1 MTSDASTSES
11 GTRSRKPR
19 SDPAWSELDDEA
31 LLDIRFCD
39 LGISIRGGE
48 LESRIREVTRELAAG
63 QLSFRPHYWLSDEWF
78 TPDGVAGVAIPF
90 YLAHPRLIKLEERQ
104 MLEAE
109 GGARD
114 WCLRIL
120 RHEIGHAID
129 NAYRLHRL
137 KSWRQVFGKASVP
150 YPDFYQPRPFSRRYV
165 LHLDSWYAQSHP
177 VEDFAETFAVWLT
190 PGSNWRARYAGWPA
204 LKKLEYVDRL
214 MSQIGSAP
222 PKLTK
227 KTQVD
232 HIRNLRITLREH
244 YEQKRARYGADYP
257 DFYDRD
263 LRKLFT
269 DSQDPSSGELAERFL
284 RRHRKSIRGLVAR
297 WTGEY
302 QYRIDQVLAE
312 MLRRC
317 KELKLRLRK
326 SEEETRLEA
335 VILLTVQTMNY
346 LHSGY
351 HQIAL

>member
-19 SDPAWSELDDEA
+19 SDPAWSDLDDEA
-31 LLDIRFCD
+31 LLDLRFCD
-39 LGISIRGGE
+39 LGVTIRGGE

-90 YLAHPRLIKLEERQ
+90 YLAHPRLTKLEERQ

-109 GGARD
+109 GGSRE

-214 MSQIGSAP
+214 MNQIGGTP
-222 PKLTK
+222 PKVSK

-232 HIRNLRITLREH
+232 HIRNLRMTLREH

-269 DSQDPSSGELAERFL
+269 DSPDPSSGELAERFL

>member
-1 MTSDASTSES
+1 MTSES
-11 GTRSRKPR
+11 TKSEVTPGPR
-19 SDPAWSELDDEA
+19 AARTDPPWADLDDEA
-31 LLDIRFCD
+31 LLDFRFCD
-39 LGISIRGGE
+39 LRLAIRGGE
-48 LESRIREVTRELAAG
+48 LEDRIREVTRELAA
-63 QLSFRPHYWLSDEWF
+63 QNLSFRPHYWLSDEWF

-109 GGARD
+109 GSTRE

-137 KSWRQVFGKASVP
+137 KSWRQVFGLSSVP

-190 PGSNWRARYAGWPA
+190 PGANWRARYTGWPA
-204 LKKLEYVDRL
+204 LKKLEYVDAL
-214 MSQIGSAP
+214 MKQIGRTQ

-232 HIRNLRITLREH
+232 HIRNLQTTLREH
-244 YEQKRARYGADYP
+244 YEEKRARYGADYP

-263 LRKLFT
+263 LRRLFS
-269 DSQDPSSGELAERFL
+269 DSPDHSGGELAERFL
-284 RRHRKSIRGLVAR
+284 RRHRKSIRSMVAR

-302 QYRIDQVLAE
+302 QYRIDQVLKE

-317 KELKLRLRK
+317 KELKLRVRK